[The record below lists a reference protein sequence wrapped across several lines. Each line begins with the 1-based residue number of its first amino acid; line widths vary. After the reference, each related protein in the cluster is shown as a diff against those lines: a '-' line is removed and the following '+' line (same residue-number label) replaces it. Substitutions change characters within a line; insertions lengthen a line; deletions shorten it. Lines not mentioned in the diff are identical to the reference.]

1 MELDLSNTLMADDP
15 RLIDHIVGE
24 VKSRGIFDQFRK
36 ECIADVDTKPAY
48 QNLRTRVEGSVNS
61 FLSKQV
67 WKPDLN
73 KNQLRETLRKHIHD
87 APYLDAGVERI
98 VDQVVNPK
106 VYSVFMPQIEDVVY
120 KFLGIERPKIKEK
133 NGACGLKDLLPKDLD
148 PVSPES
154 DKNSLKDVSLES
166 IDAHDNIDEKQND
179 KTYDEQKLPG
189 EEVYQDKNKDG
200 SENGHIF
207 LEEKMSDEVC
217 KTLNKT
223 GSSLNLNIS
232 GRSDDKMDEEEEEV
246 SPTFEPIDIMNL
258 NESNISN
265 DSHLSGISELTSH
278 RSRSPDF
285 SNELSRDNFDC
296 SNQDSQ
302 LSKVSSD
309 SRLSIVTD
317 FGSSN
322 HGLTPVHDTSKD
334 EATKDKCE
342 TKNNKDNFKA
352 IREFDSSKT
361 KTGKSSSFDFSKS
374 KDTQDYKD
382 SKDFKSTKGISLKEN
397 SRDATDSG
405 IKDKYEHKSSKEKN
419 KDSETIKS
427 SKSTKEKISNKDTK
441 YYKDRS
447 NEKKKTSSHSSMK
460 HNKHNKNKLKDKID
474 PIRESSDKAK
484 DLSENLKDNFNK
496 LKDEKE
502 TEKKDNRDKKDNI
515 NKEAKDLKDLYKEKI
530 RELREK
536 KELTEKEKLN
546 KDKEIKLIKETK
558 ERKDSPKDKKS
569 DRKDHKSSSSSSSS
583 SSSKN
588 LPVAHHESKSNK
600 TSEKIADG
608 KDKRSDSKDKA
619 KRDEKRLSKDSKSKS
634 HSSKTDLS
642 EKSDSK
648 KIFKNEKEDKVG
660 KADVKRDVKASGE
673 KTNGKKDAKNYPQQ
687 SKSSDRGEKLDRKD
701 SKNDSPSKE
710 KKRREEK
717 KSKMKDD
724 HSSLRKNSNDRR
736 STDRDGSNGSNSK
749 TSPSNSSNSNMISNK
764 SGTSSLTKE
773 NHITNSGSETS
784 DSIEE
789 TQVTDSK
796 SSKCKLSHKSSSQ
809 LLTNVL
815 DKNRSKMEADSTHK
829 TNVKQKEEQ
838 ADSCDTSLPLKKR
851 LLSSK
856 DDESIPDD
864 VKIKKPKFAKNI
876 HEAKKLIK
884 LRKQMEKQR
893 LKEDK
898 KVEKNDTQ
906 EIEQSSQ
913 SSTIRDG
920 DNLEGVPDD
929 ERVQIIEIPDEE
941 YEEPYPEKHEL
952 SLRLDERSII
962 MLGAEPCTNELL
974 NRHSDLKPT
983 LSNMELCIKQSLSE
997 IVTNV
1002 SSEKTT
1008 TQNSKIDEKIAQ
1020 SDDSYQQSFISSSD
1034 ASSTSHIENT
1044 EDSQISE
1051 ERHKDN
1057 FKKIFKNERDA
1068 IVDTKKDSSRTE
1080 KKHMSQGRE
1089 EAAVPEKL
1097 EFMDPDNTEQSTE
1110 KNAEMR
1116 NYNQVEIQDNNEEAR
1131 NDNRLEIRDDKSQVK
1146 KQAEMCASLK
1156 PDAAG
1161 SHGDCIEIRSSSFII
1176 SEDNEDCRYF
1186 KTDNEKSEKFSNFL
1200 ESLELVENSSLED
1213 IIESLGGKIVSSVP
1227 KSMAAPP
1234 LPKSRKRSSSP
1245 LSDIMEN
1252 NSDNNNDGHK
1262 RTSSSSPN
1270 EDAVHNV
1277 KRRKFTKKPR
1287 SSSLCS
1293 SQGISNGENFVMPL
1307 SPDSDVSATSEKTT
1321 SSNVI
1326 KEERSRNRSS
1336 QRYSSDDLYKPRLL
1350 FSSSSRRSRRSNQT

>member
-1 MELDLSNTLMADDP
+1 M
-15 RLIDHIVGE
+15 
-24 VKSRGIFDQFRK
+24 
-36 ECIADVDTKPAY
+36 
-48 QNLRTRVEGSVNS
+48 
-61 FLSKQV
+61 
-67 WKPDLN
+67 N

-106 VYSVFMPQIEDVVY
+106 VYSVFTPQIEDVVY
-120 KFLGIERPKIKEK
+120 RFLGIERPKAKEK

-166 IDAHDNIDEKQND
+166 IDAHDDFDVKQDD
-179 KTYDEQKLPG
+179 KTYDDQKLQY
-189 EEVYQDKNKDG
+189 EEVYEDKNKDS
-200 SENGHIF
+200 SENGHISM
-207 LEEKMSDEVC
+207 EEKMSDEVC

-223 GSSLNLNIS
+223 GSSLNLNTS
-232 GRSDDKMDEEEEEV
+232 GRSDDRMDEEEEEV

-285 SNELSRDNFDC
+285 SNELSRDNFEY

-309 SRLSIVTD
+309 SRLSIITD

-342 TKNNKDNFKA
+342 TKSNKDNFKA
-352 IREFDSSKT
+352 IREFESSKS
-361 KTGKSSSFDFSKS
+361 KTGKGSFDFSKS
-374 KDTQDYKD
+374 KDAQDYKD
-382 SKDFKSTKGISLKEN
+382 SKDLKGSKGTSFKEN

-405 IKDKYEHKSSKEKN
+405 IRDKYEHKSSKEKN

-427 SKSTKEKISNKDTK
+427 SKSTKEKVNNKDAK

-460 HNKHNKNKLKDKID
+460 HDKHSKNKLKDKTD
-474 PIRESSDKAK
+474 QIRESSDKVK
-484 DLSENLKDNFNK
+484 DFSENLKDNLNK

-502 TEKKDNRDKKDNI
+502 MEKKESRDRKDNV
-515 NKEAKDLKDLYKEKI
+515 NKETKDLKDLYKEKI

-546 KDKEIKLIKETK
+546 KDKDVKLTRETK
-558 ERKDSPKDKKS
+558 DRKDSPKDKKS
-569 DRKDHKSSSSSSSS
+569 DRKEHKSSSSSSSS

-588 LPVAHHESKSNK
+588 LPVTYHESKSNK

-619 KRDEKRLSKDSKSKS
+619 KRDEKRLSKDGKSKN
-634 HSSKTDLS
+634 HSSRMDLS
-642 EKSDSK
+642 ERSDSK
-648 KIFKNEKEDKVG
+648 KILKNEKEDKAG
-660 KADVKRDVKASGE
+660 KTDVKKDVKASGE
-673 KTNGKKDAKNYPQQ
+673 KANGKKDAKNYSQR

-701 SKNDSPSKE
+701 SKNDNPSKE

-717 KSKMKDD
+717 KSKTKDD

-749 TSPSNSSNSNMISNK
+749 TSPSNSSNSNIMSNK

-796 SSKCKLSHKSSSQ
+796 SSKSSKLSHKSSSQ
-809 LLTNVL
+809 LLTSVL
-815 DKNRSKMEADSTHK
+815 DKNRSKIEADGAHK
-829 TNVKQKEEQ
+829 TCKQKEEQ
-838 ADSCDTSLPLKKR
+838 ADSGDTSLPLKKR

-856 DDESIPDD
+856 SDDSIPDD
-864 VKIKKPKFAKNI
+864 MKIKKPKFAKNI

-884 LRKQMEKQR
+884 LRKQMEKQK

-898 KVEKNDTQ
+898 RMEKNDAQ
-906 EIEQSSQ
+906 EMEQTSQ
-913 SSTIRDG
+913 SSATRDS
-920 DNLEGVPDD
+920 DNLEDVPDD

-962 MLGAEPCTNELL
+962 MLGAESCTNELL
-974 NRHSDLKPT
+974 NRHSDQKPM

-997 IVTNV
+997 IVTTV
-1002 SSEKTT
+1002 SSEETT
-1008 TQNSKIDEKIAQ
+1008 TQNSKIDEKIASQ
-1020 SDDSYQQSFISSSD
+1020 PDDSPQQPFITSSDISS
-1034 ASSTSHIENT
+1034 TPHIENT
-1044 EDSQISE
+1044 EDSQTSKE
-1051 ERHKDN
+1051 KYQDN
-1057 FKKIFKNERDA
+1057 FKKMLKNEKDA
-1068 IVDTKKDSSRTE
+1068 IVNATRDVKEEDSRME
-1080 KKHMSQGRE
+1080 KKYMSQGQE
-1089 EAAVPEKL
+1089 EAAVSEQL
-1097 EFMDPDNTEQSTE
+1097 ETNDMNRDDTEQSPE
-1110 KNAEMR
+1110 IQ
-1116 NYNQVEIQDNNEEAR
+1116 NYNRVEIQDHNKEVR
-1131 NDNRLEIRDDKSQVK
+1131 NRLEIRNDKLQDK
-1146 KQAEMCASLK
+1146 KQSEMCASLR
-1156 PDAAG
+1156 PDAAN
-1161 SHGDCIEIRSSSFII
+1161 SRSDCMEIRSSSFIT

-1186 KTDNEKSEKFSNFL
+1186 KTDNEKSDKFSNFL

-1213 IIESLGGKIVSSVP
+1213 IIESLGGKVVSSVP

-1234 LPKSRKRSSSP
+1234 LPKLRKRSSSP

-1262 RTSSSSPN
+1262 RTSSSSSPN
-1270 EDAVHNV
+1270 EDAVHV
-1277 KRRKFTKKPR
+1277 KRRKLKKPR

-1293 SQGISNGENFVMPL
+1293 SQGISNGESFVMPL
-1307 SPDSDVSATSEKTT
+1307 SPDSDVSATSEKTA
-1321 SSNVI
+1321 SSNMI
-1326 KEERSRNRSS
+1326 KEERGYVLS
-1336 QRYSSDDLYKPRLL
+1336 L
-1350 FSSSSRRSRRSNQT
+1350 FFI